1 MKPVPPLREPAPFAV
16 NATAAKAPPVIEFRP
31 AEQMSEADKLLV
43 ADSESSIAEHA
54 SRSGIDFTP
63 GGWNYQQIVCSAL
76 PNHLFLKY
84 TREAGTA
91 SETLFTASIPR
102 NGDGRVRV
110 IPVRRRGY
118 SLFSPAPIN
127 ALTISAFNHIRAEEA
142 ESQRAQSWLGNGLCY
157 AALAG
162 AHPRV
167 AGPDS
172 EPTLGHPVP
181 ALSAFLDVKN
191 NDGEVIRFVDEA
203 ASLRPM
209 AWSMTFTQ
217 KGKLVKVTHTTAAEY
232 TLRPVPKNPP
242 ATAPRPVPAAN

>member
-1 MKPVPPLREPAPFAV
+1 MKPVPPARQAAPFAV
-16 NATAAKAPPVIEFRP
+16 DVPVAKGSTEIEFRA
-31 AEQMSEADKLLV
+31 AEQLSPADKLLV
-43 ADSESSIAEHA
+43 ADAEGSIAEHA

-63 GGWNYQQIVCSAL
+63 GGWNYQQIVCPAL

-102 NGDGRVRV
+102 NGDGRVRI

-127 ALTISAFNHIRAEEA
+127 ALTISAFNHIRAEEP
-142 ESQRAQSWLGNGLCY
+142 EPQRAQSWLGNGLCY
-157 AALAG
+157 ASLAG

-167 AGPDS
+167 SAPDA
-172 EPTLGHPVP
+172 EPTLAHPVP

-191 NDGEVIRFVDEA
+191 NDGEVIRFADEA
-203 ASLRPM
+203 ALPHPM
-209 AWSMTFTQ
+209 VWSMTFTQ
-217 KGKLVKVTHTTAAEY
+217 KGKLLKATHAPAAQY
-232 TLRPVPKNPP
+232 SLHSVPKEAPS
-242 ATAPRPVPAAN
+242 TPRPVPQ